1 MENLEQQL
9 KEAKE
14 ILEKKEYELRW
25 GGHRNPYEYVRSAR
39 FAEVSYWRRKVEELN
54 AKIPKLSQ

>member
-25 GGHRNPYEYVRSAR
+25 GGHRNPRQYVTSAL
-39 FAEVSYWRRKVEELN
+39 FTEVRYWRGKVEELN
-54 AKIPKLSQ
+54 AKKQKL

>member
-14 ILEKKEYELRW
+14 ILQKKEYELRW
-25 GGHRNPYEYVRSAR
+25 GGHTSPYAYVTSAR
-39 FAEVSYWRRKVEELN
+39 FAEVSYWRRKVQELN
-54 AKIPKLSQ
+54 TKILKS